1 MAHAQTQPDSAS
13 PMAPAAF
20 HILLSVADG
29 ERHGYAIMLEV
40 ASLTHGAMRL
50 GPGTLYTNIRR
61 LVGQGLLEETDER
74 PDPEQDDE
82 RRRYYRLTDSG
93 RRALG
98 AEAQRLETLVNVA
111 RRRKLL
117 PHTTTIG

>member
-1 MAHAQTQPDSAS
+1 MAHAQTQPDPAS

-29 ERHGYAIMLEV
+29 DRHGYAIMLEV
-40 ASLTHGAMRL
+40 AALTHGAMQI
-50 GPGTLYTNIRR
+50 GPGTLYTNIKR
-61 LVGQGLLEETDER
+61 LVAGGLLEETEER

-82 RRRYYRLTDSG
+82 RRRYYRLTDEG
-93 RRALG
+93 RRVLG
-98 AEAQRLETLVNVA
+98 AESRRLEALVDIA

-117 PHTTTIG
+117 PHKSTIG